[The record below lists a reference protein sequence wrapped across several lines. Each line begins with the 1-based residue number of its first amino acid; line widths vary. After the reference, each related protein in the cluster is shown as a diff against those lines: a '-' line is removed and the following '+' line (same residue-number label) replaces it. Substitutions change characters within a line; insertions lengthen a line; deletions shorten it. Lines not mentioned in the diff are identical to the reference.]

1 MLVPD
6 CVPGQ
11 VPGRVLRARRVT
23 GGRPPGSPGSVN
35 RANPSLPTS
44 PGQDATRVAPAPST
58 GPDAPRGA
66 AVHLLVLTDRP
77 GGGRALLPS
86 LEYLDHTVQD
96 VGLEAGLMQ
105 ALGSC
110 ELVLVDATSDL
121 RRAAAACRSLSLNEL
136 GRPVCV
142 VMSEG
147 GLAALKLS
155 WGFDD
160 WLLPSASPVE
170 LETRLRLMLDRA
182 IVEHGQRSASVG
194 DLVVDEDSYQV
205 RLRGRPLDL
214 TFREF
219 ELIKALASAPNRVF
233 TRDLLLQEVWGYDY
247 FGGSRTVD
255 VHVRRLRAKLGP
267 EYESMIA
274 TVRGV
279 GYKLVPPG
287 QRGGD
292 D

>member
-1 MLVPD
+1 VD
-6 CVPGQ
+6 
-11 VPGRVLRARRVT
+11 
-23 GGRPPGSPGSVN
+23 
-35 RANPSLPTS
+35 
-44 PGQDATRVAPAPST
+44 
-58 GPDAPRGA
+58 
-66 AVHLLVLTDRP
+66 VHLLVLSDRP

-105 ALGSC
+105 TLGSC
-110 ELVLVDATSDL
+110 DLVLVDATSDL

-136 GRPVCV
+136 GRPVCLI
-142 VMSEG
+142 MGEG

-170 LETRLRLMLDRA
+170 LETRLRLILDRA

-219 ELIKALASAPNRVF
+219 ELLKALASAPNRVF

-255 VHVRRLRAKLGP
+255 VHVRRVRAKLGP

-287 QRGGD
+287 QRDREDGGD
-292 D
+292 A

>member
-1 MLVPD
+1 M
-6 CVPGQ
+6 
-11 VPGRVLRARRVT
+11 
-23 GGRPPGSPGSVN
+23 
-35 RANPSLPTS
+35 
-44 PGQDATRVAPAPST
+44 
-58 GPDAPRGA
+58 
-66 AVHLLVLTDRP
+66 HLLVLTDRP

-86 LEYLDHTVQD
+86 LEYLDHSIEDVTVEEGLTRPVSGCD
-96 VGLEAGLMQ
+96 V
-105 ALGSC
+105 
-110 ELVLVDATSDL
+110 VLVDGTGDL
-121 RRAAAACRSLSLNEL
+121 RRAAAACRSLSLDER
-136 GRPVCV
+136 GRPVCLV
-142 VMSEG
+142 IGEG
-147 GLAALKLS
+147 GLAALKLT
-155 WGFDD
+155 WGFDE
-160 WLLPSASPVE
+160 WLLPGASPVE
-170 LETRLRLMLDRA
+170 LETRLRLMIDRTSL
-182 IVEHGQRSASVG
+182 EQGQRAASVG
-194 DLVVDEDSYQV
+194 DLVVDEDSSQV

-287 QRGGD
+287 QRDRED

>member
-1 MLVPD
+1 V
-6 CVPGQ
+6 
-11 VPGRVLRARRVT
+11 
-23 GGRPPGSPGSVN
+23 
-35 RANPSLPTS
+35 
-44 PGQDATRVAPAPST
+44 
-58 GPDAPRGA
+58 
-66 AVHLLVLTDRP
+66 AVHLLVLSDRP

-86 LEYLDHTVQD
+86 LEYLDHTIQD
-96 VGLEAGLMQ
+96 VGLEDGLMQ
-105 ALGSC
+105 SLGTC
-110 ELVLVDATSDL
+110 DLVVVDGTGDL

-136 GRPVCV
+136 GRPVCL
-142 VMSEG
+142 VMGEG

-155 WGFDD
+155 WGFDE
-160 WLLPSASPVE
+160 WLLPGASPVE
-170 LETRLRLMLDRA
+170 LETRLRLIVDRA
-182 IVEHGQRSASVG
+182 VIDHGQRSASVG

-219 ELIKALASAPNRVF
+219 ELLKALASAPNRVF

-255 VHVRRLRAKLGP
+255 VHVRRVRAKLGP

-287 QRGGD
+287 QRERED
-292 D
+292 ELTDA